1 MKKTVLALILS
12 IVLLAVFGTETK
24 AQIPKEGSQSFTHG
38 YNVTFKVLPMGQERV
53 QMTYE
58 VMGVTIGDTDKD
70 LAHNSSLR
78 CLGAL
83 HAVKGEY
90 DDNGFCVNTRPDG
103 DQIFA
108 TYKATGK
115 LGGIAK
121 GTYTVVG
128 GTGKF
133 VGIQG
138 SGEFTRIDVRPAAE
152 GTLQGYSRNKGYY
165 KLP

>member
-1 MKKTVLALILS
+1 MKKIVLALVLSLVIL
-12 IVLLAVFGTETK
+12 VAFGMEAK
-24 AQIPKEGSQSFTHG
+24 AQIPKEGSQSFTHA

-90 DDNGFCVNTRPDG
+90 NDESGFCVNTSPNG
-103 DQIFA
+103 DQVFA
-108 TYKATGK
+108 TYKAAGK

-121 GTYTVVG
+121 GTYTIVG
-128 GTGKF
+128 GT
-133 VGIQG
+133 
-138 SGEFTRIDVRPAAE
+138 
-152 GTLQGYSRNKGYY
+152 
-165 KLP
+165 